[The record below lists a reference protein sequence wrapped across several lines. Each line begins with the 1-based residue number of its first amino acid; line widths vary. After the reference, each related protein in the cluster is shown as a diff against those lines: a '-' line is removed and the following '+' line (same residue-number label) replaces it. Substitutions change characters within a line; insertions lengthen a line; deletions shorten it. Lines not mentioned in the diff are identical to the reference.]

1 VNQLSTQTSPKRL
14 VFHWTTLKAMVA
26 IILFLVIAALIEYSI
41 VLYAV
46 NLGIKDE
53 NLLQWSLQFPGT
65 NFTTVVTVSPLFH
78 LVPIAVII
86 TLTSSWSYLTKY
98 VTVKPAKTLKRKAK
112 PTRRQKKQGLKE
124 VRKLASKI
132 SRTVNNFCGK
142 IKSGFSRVGGG
153 TYPWQKTY
161 FARATVKSA
170 LTVLLVFATFTLL
183 ISLLAYPQLIYRI
196 ISSAYQRNPS
206 FLNFTKSTS
215 NSLKGIAEA
224 SPPVGWIFS
233 SINNALL
240 WVAPGFRDLVLS
252 LGVVIKPL
260 TDLDNAGKYLV
271 FQNIAAWFSALTALF
286 YGEYMGKG
294 YRYKKKRR
302 S

>member
-1 VNQLSTQTSPKRL
+1 MSTQTSPRRL
-14 VFHWTTLKAMVA
+14 VFHWTTLKAIVA

-41 VLYAV
+41 VLYAL
-46 NLGIKDE
+46 NLGVKDE
-53 NLLQWSLQFPGT
+53 NLLQWSLKFPGT
-65 NFTTVVTVSPLFH
+65 NWTIAVTVSPLFH

-86 TLTSSWSYLTKY
+86 TLMSSWSYLTKY
-98 VTVKPAKTLKRKAK
+98 VAVKPAKTLKRKAK
-112 PTRRQKKQGLKE
+112 PTKRQKKQGLKQ

-132 SRTVNNFCGK
+132 SRTVKNFCDK
-142 IKSGFSRVGGG
+142 IKSGFSRVGGFA
-153 TYPWQKTY
+153 YPWKKTY

-170 LTVLLVFATFTLL
+170 LTVLLVFAAFTLL
-183 ISLLAYPQLIYRI
+183 VSLLAYPQLIYRI
-196 ISSAYQRNPS
+196 ISSAYQKNPS
-206 FLNFTKSTS
+206 LLNFTKSTS

-224 SPPVGWIFS
+224 LPPVGWIFS

-240 WVAPGFRDLVLS
+240 WVAPGFRDFVLS
-252 LGVVIKPL
+252 LGVLIKPL

>member
-1 VNQLSTQTSPKRL
+1 M
-14 VFHWTTLKAMVA
+14 FHWTTLKATVA
-26 IILFLVIAALIEYSI
+26 IILFLVITALIEYSI

-46 NLGIKDE
+46 NLGVKDE
-53 NLLQWSLQFPGT
+53 NLLQLTLQFPGT
-65 NFTTVVTVSPLFH
+65 NWTTAVTVSPLFH

-86 TLTSSWSYLTKY
+86 TLMSSWSYLTKY
-98 VTVKPAKTLKRKAK
+98 VRVKPAKALKRKAK
-112 PTRRQKKQGLKE
+112 LSKRQKKQSLKK
-124 VRKLASKI
+124 VRKLALKI
-132 SRTVNNFCGK
+132 SRTVKNLSDK
-142 IKSGFSRVGGG
+142 IKSRFSRVRSV

-170 LTVLLVFATFTLL
+170 LTVLLVFAAFTVLV
-183 ISLLAYPQLIYRI
+183 SLLAYPQLIYRI
-196 ISSAYQRNPS
+196 TSSAYQRNPS
-206 FLNFTKSTS
+206 LLNFTKSTS

-224 SPPVGWIFS
+224 LPPVGWIFS

-240 WVAPGFRDLVLS
+240 WVAPGFRDFVLS
-252 LGVVIKPL
+252 LGVLIKPL

-294 YRYKKKRR
+294 YRSKKKRR